1 MALLGTMAGKALV
14 TFFMAMLPVVG
25 KLCRKEKMAAAIA
38 AVPMVSAIFACVKTV
53 VTEAVFGCC
62 CNVLLVLVRNCPAAV
77 AQFVDDNSPRAI
89 YDGLYKYK
97 STEEVVGV
105 ACSLLHILLS
115 DSAIGFK
122 VLTLDDVTPM
132 KDLMKASWDLEQ
144 TLVRDDVL
152 SMGLAG
158 LDALGNRYREEEK
171 PLKRLGAAE
180 VVEEVVHS
188 FAVHSAVHARMAL
201 TALMFAAMT
210 DKGKK
215 SVVEKKG
222 VQAEMEAIEEFAADK
237 EVCSNGLSALALMS
251 EVGAAQK
258 VVTKYGVSSIL
269 SAMRRHKEE
278 KEVQLYALKA
288 LNGLCE
294 VREVSEAVG
303 REGGIPAVVEVW
315 RLFAEEE
322 EMVKLGASVLKMV
335 TRVSEAT
342 ADELIACNAVQ
353 TMLEVLEQYASEA
366 LVMAAL
372 CELVAVMATNAQA
385 KKRFLDEDVV
395 STLVVMITTGG
406 KEDAE
411 MIGSALHALMSLLAP
426 PFDGDALQGQ
436 DIVAI
441 IVDAFLVVL
450 DSDAVNV
457 DEACLNC
464 MGALRAIAEDEDRKR
479 ELIAGD
485 GKEVLEKVLS
495 RAARDQ
501 ELSTAALEV
510 LEELC
515 DERDARN
522 EIADEDMVSAVV
534 EVMKHYPFSPVVQR
548 KALSWLAG
556 VAAED
561 STREGC
567 CGEETVRAVISA
579 MRNCMFDREVAD
591 SGCLFLANCSDEA
604 AVVDVANKEKAGLLV
619 LEINAKNGSAKT
631 AAAVTELKK
640 VLVMKEKTRHHHHHH
655 HGEGEDGAKRHHH
668 RHHRHHGEKRDEEAG
683 ATGATEG
690 ADAVEEGKAKH
701 RHRSHRAKKE
711 GEKKE
716 GEMTAEGEEAKRRH
730 HSHRHRSH
738 RAEKK
743 EEAAPEGEE
752 VAHRHHSHRHRSR
765 RGAKEGEE
773 GEVKRRHHSHRSAKG
788 DSGSKRRHHSHRHSS
803 KKEEVPVKKEEA
815 PVKKEAI
822 ADSEGDEFD
831 F

>member
-1 MALLGTMAGKALV
+1 
-14 TFFMAMLPVVG
+14 ML
-25 KLCRKEKMAAAIA
+25 A
-38 AVPMVSAIFACVKTV
+38 
-53 VTEAVFGCC
+53 
-62 CNVLLVLVRNCPAAV
+62 
-77 AQFVDDNSPRAI
+77 
-89 YDGLYKYK
+89 
-97 STEEVVGV
+97 
-105 ACSLLHILLS
+105 
-115 DSAIGFK
+115 
-122 VLTLDDVTPM
+122 
-132 KDLMKASWDLEQ
+132 
-144 TLVRDDVL
+144 
-152 SMGLAG
+152 
-158 LDALGNRYREEEK
+158 
-171 PLKRLGAAE
+171 
-180 VVEEVVHS
+180 
-188 FAVHSAVHARMAL
+188 
-201 TALMFAAMT
+201 
-210 DKGKK
+210 
-215 SVVEKKG
+215 
-222 VQAEMEAIEEFAADK
+222 
-237 EVCSNGLSALALMS
+237 
-251 EVGAAQK
+251 
-258 VVTKYGVSSIL
+258 
-269 SAMRRHKEE
+269 
-278 KEVQLYALKA
+278 
-288 LNGLCE
+288 
-294 VREVSEAVG
+294 
-303 REGGIPAVVEVW
+303 
-315 RLFAEEE
+315 
-322 EMVKLGASVLKMV
+322 
-335 TRVSEAT
+335 
-342 ADELIACNAVQ
+342 
-353 TMLEVLEQYASEA
+353 
-366 LVMAAL
+366 
-372 CELVAVMATNAQA
+372 
-385 KKRFLDEDVV
+385 
-395 STLVVMITTGG
+395 
-406 KEDAE
+406 
-411 MIGSALHALMSLLAP
+411 
-426 PFDGDALQGQ
+426 
-436 DIVAI
+436 
-441 IVDAFLVVL
+441 
-450 DSDAVNV
+450 
-457 DEACLNC
+457 
-464 MGALRAIAEDEDRKR
+464 
-479 ELIAGD
+479 
-485 GKEVLEKVLS
+485 
-495 RAARDQ
+495 
-501 ELSTAALEV
+501 
-510 LEELC
+510 ELC

-556 VAAED
+556 VAAKD
-561 STREGC
+561 YTREGC

-738 RAEKK
+738 RAEK

-803 KKEEVPVKKEEA
+803 KKEEVPVKKEEV